1 VTTDAQRAAAAAALP
16 GRIAFLGLGLIGGSI
31 VLALRDAGY
40 QGAIAAW
47 TPDGHGP
54 GEALRRGSIDVAA
67 RTPEEALREAD
78 LVVLAGPPLAV
89 LSSIASL
96 AGPWRESLSP
106 GVTITDVAST
116 KALIVAAAT
125 TTGAGLPFV
134 GGHPMAGR
142 ETTGVEAASA
152 DLFVGRPWVIDPG
165 DAAEAHVR
173 IVVALAQ
180 AAGAVTSRLSSAEH
194 DAVVASISHVP
205 LVVSAALAEAIAVA
219 PGGAASWPMARLLAA
234 SGWRDMTR
242 LAKGDPEMGAGILA
256 TNPAAVAAGLRAVRD
271 ALDSWIADLERGP
284 DSDAIRRRL
293 ERVKAEL
300 EVVP

>member
-1 VTTDAQRAAAAAALP
+1 
-16 GRIAFLGLGLIGGSI
+16 
-31 VLALRDAGY
+31 
-40 QGAIAAW
+40 
-47 TPDGHGP
+47 
-54 GEALRRGSIDVAA
+54 VAA

-256 TNPAAVAAGLRAVRD
+256 TNPAAVVAGLRAVRD
-271 ALDSWIADLERGP
+271 ALDSWIAGLERGP
-284 DSDAIRRRL
+284 DADVIRRRL